1 MKIKNLK
8 KFIRGILI
16 ILGVIF
22 ILSLIF
28 VKSVLS
34 YNTKEYKTILVKS
47 GDTLWSIASDMQE
60 NNSYYKG
67 KDIRYIIG
75 DLKEINGLK
84 NSNVYSNQELQIP
97 VI

>member
-1 MKIKNLK
+1 MKIKNFK

-28 VKSVLS
+28 VKSTLS
-34 YNTKEYKTILVKS
+34 YNNKLYKTIFVKS
-47 GDTLWSIASDMQE
+47 GDTLWSIASELQE
-60 NNSYYKG
+60 NDNYYEG

-75 DLKEINGLK
+75 DLKEINSLN
-84 NSNVYSNQELQIP
+84 NSNIYINQELQIP